1 MTMMSERQAR
11 GTCIAAICAASLLT
25 ACGEE
30 PPPPSPSEFMEN
42 RILLEATVVRCSQS
56 PAEARYDAECMNAR
70 EAVNRLAAAEEQAK
84 RQDLETQSERKRQAL
99 RRAQEA
105 AAEARRR
112 ALVEE
117 QRRRDAE
124 LLGEFEPLP
133 TDESA
138 DETDDVTNDVT
149 NDNTGRDLPSPGG
162 SGNNEYTDPTDGD
175 DTADDSADDTAP
187 TPLPRSAAGPI
198 PDASASEDPDSGS
211 TDLEAIRRELER
223 RQGESTDEAQ
233 Q

>member
-1 MTMMSERQAR
+1 M
-11 GTCIAAICAASLLT
+11 CAASLLA

-30 PPPPSPSEFMEN
+30 PPPPSPGEFVEN
-42 RILLEATVVRCSQS
+42 RILLEATMVRCSQNR
-56 PAEARYDAECMNAR
+56 AEARYDAECINAR

-84 RQDLETQSERKRQAL
+84 RQDFETQSERKRQAL

-133 TDESA
+133 TDETA
-138 DETDDVTNDVT
+138 DETGDQTGDQ
-149 NDNTGRDLPSPGG
+149 TGRDLPPPGAI
-162 SGNNEYTDPTDGD
+162 GNNEDTDSGDGD
-175 DTADDSADDTAP
+175 DTADDRVDASVDDTAT

-198 PDASASEDPDSGS
+198 PDDTASEARDSDS

-223 RQGESTDEAQ
+223 RQGESVDEAQ